1 MVLREKMISNALFLE
16 KVLQWKIMAGIAEE
30 PLAVNC
36 AYTHMHHCWR
46 EMLENFS

>member
-1 MVLREKMISNALFLE
+1 MEDYGR
-16 KVLQWKIMAGIAEE
+16 IAEE